1 MAKGRKTGGRQRGE
15 QNVASEGVKQILGSI
30 YTAEAQ
36 TREWKRW
43 SKHKDPRIAF
53 ETFKPALSYLYGKPA
68 QTIAG
73 EEEAAPNDVNVSAM
87 PCYREPA
94 D

>member
-1 MAKGRKTGGRQRGE
+1 MAKGRKTGGRQRGAR
-15 QNVASEGVKQILGSI
+15 NLASEGVKEILGSI

-36 TREWKRW
+36 TREWKKW
-43 SKHKDPRIAF
+43 AKHKDPRIAF
-53 ETFKPALSYLYGKPA
+53 ETFKLALSYLYGKPA
-68 QTIAG
+68 QTIVG
-73 EEEAAPNDVNVSAM
+73 QEEAVPIEIDCSAI